1 MKVINGWPKMQ
12 LTLGL
17 KHNTAI
23 SKFVAKMWLGR
34 HLGWTTSSGGQMN
47 IGGTPHIS
55 RRNGA
60 ALETTFTQ
68 RWLTALT
75 ILVEGKAR
83 RW

>member
-1 MKVINGWPKMQ
+1 MQ

-68 RWLTALT
+68 RWLKALT
-75 ILVEGKAR
+75 IEEG
-83 RW
+83 